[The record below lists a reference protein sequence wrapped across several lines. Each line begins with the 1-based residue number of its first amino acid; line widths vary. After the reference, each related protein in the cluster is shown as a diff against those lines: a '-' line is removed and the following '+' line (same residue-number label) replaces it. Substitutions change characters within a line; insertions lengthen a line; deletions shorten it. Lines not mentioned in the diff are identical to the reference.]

1 MAQMAGAEYYL
12 ESQASELQPGG
23 EEDLESQGSGLRP
36 GAYYVGGKE
45 AEGGWFN
52 PAGLFDL
59 EDGGAIEAKHF
70 QRLHAGFG
78 PHDRE
83 PLTRNAGIA
92 GRSPGFD
99 MTFSA
104 DKSISAL
111 WALSPPETRAAIER
125 LTVAAARAA
134 LTDTVVAHCATT
146 RLRIA
151 GQIEIQPAEIMG
163 ATFLHRTSRE
173 EDPQLHVHCP
183 IFNAAR
189 TKSDGKWRAHHQYPV
204 YRWNKAA
211 GALFRSYLAHSLQ
224 TELGLAMERY
234 DEGGRFTR
242 IAVGDQVRAAWNG
255 LLAAWSKRRA
265 QIVAAAAALGV
276 ATGDASRMQALTLA
290 TRAAKRPGQDT
301 EADCARW
308 RAEAEALGID
318 GATLRAGLPA
328 PGAADATVLREIDAE
343 LDALPETLARREA
356 VFTLPDIVEHIA
368 RVCAPHYGRE
378 AMDTA
383 IQRVLHHPSIVALDT
398 RRASPEA
405 AAGMAHT
412 QLFSTRATLEMERE
426 VGAAA
431 RRLAADTTPA
441 VPRPAV
447 EAKLT
452 ALAAAGYPLSDEQ
465 AQAIHHLAG
474 AGRIAIVEGAAGAGK
489 TTTLR
494 PLADLHRAEG
504 RHVIP
509 TAVAWRT
516 ALALGDDLGARP
528 YAVDKLLRMAARG
541 TVTLGPNCVIVVDEA
556 GLLSTRQMHHI
567 LRLVEDTGAA
577 LVLAGDREQQQPVEA
592 GPGLRLA
599 AEGVGS
605 VRVDT
610 IRRQKADIED
620 VLVHRHGD
628 DAETARLRAA
638 MMSET
643 AKAALLADHEA
654 SADGPAITPW
664 QIVASDKLRTGD
676 AAAAIEAYHM
686 RGRFHVGR
694 TETATLDRLVQDWR
708 AFTRAHPEKTVAVLA
723 RTHAER
729 RALSHLMREALLGP
743 ARAGEV
749 AVEVAG
755 AGGKGTTWL
764 EIAPGDRLRI
774 GATQW
779 DRQLYNGSIVIVDEV
794 RAVPAET
801 AAGAGETGLA
811 RAEVRGHLESGRQVV
826 FRTDE
831 IRDYSGAVRLD
842 HGYALTITSAQG
854 LTVDRAFL
862 LADAA
867 PARETIYPA
876 ATRHR
881 ERLDI
886 YVNRQALEHQV
897 AEARSEDMRDA
908 PVTDDEIRAHLAR
921 RWSRSEQKEAAL
933 DYVPPSQA
941 ARLFGGETGETVG
954 AEAETALAPVAG
966 NDNAVARIERT
977 IVQRNVALRHGPEAA
992 RLADEC
998 AAVEAGYRAAGERVA
1013 TEGAAALVDDGW
1025 LETLARHERLV
1036 TDAAPF
1042 RDAGRT
1048 FAALRA
1054 EHPALS
1060 RQALGALEA
1069 SHQNAEA
1076 YRAWVPTISAAL
1088 AEMEAERTSREA
1100 GIEIG
1105 ETVQAKPRIEAGEA
1119 AHAEPRAADAEV
1131 GNDTAP
1137 KPTPAVQETTPAGDE
1152 LVALKQEFA
1161 EIWRS
1166 LKAEAKAQD
1175 IHVYD
1180 HQGCAVF
1187 VGRLRRALAEAPL
1200 DEQYS
1205 AGLSRLVARYEG
1217 HVRARDAAT
1226 VGSADAEAGS
1236 DTAPKTQRPAVDS
1249 GAHAATRPAPARPR
1263 LPKAAE
1269 LSAALAAQ
1277 AETVCRHYL
1286 PLGVKNGAYWLIG
1299 DTTGEAGRSL
1309 YVHLD
1314 GPARGKWSDGATGE
1328 YGDLLDLIRAAGG
1341 HKSMADAMGAATDF
1355 LGGRAAPAPT
1365 PRETTKTPP
1374 PVNSKGLSRLLDG
1387 GRTVAPGNAAGRYL
1401 AGRGLDPAGAG
1412 RLRYHPAAYVQ
1423 VDGELRKMHA
1433 LLAPVTTPEGRLEAV
1448 QRIFLDPAGRRAEI
1462 QGPKRNSGQ
1471 PREGGV
1477 WFGNTGARR
1486 IAITEGVEDA
1496 LAVLHVLTPEERQDI
1511 AIVASLGSG
1520 RVASVALP
1528 AGARELILVQDRDA
1542 AGETAWE
1549 ALGKRHGA
1557 SDIALSRIVASA
1569 KDANDDLQT
1578 LGPAGFR
1585 DTLTPL
1591 LAPRTAEARPAPT
1604 HEEATPADNK
1614 LVTLKQ
1620 AISKGWRHL
1629 KAEAEAQDIHVF
1641 DHQGCASF
1649 VGHLRRALAEAPLD
1663 ERYRASVGRLVANY
1677 EGHVTAREAMAGT
1690 IDSLTRRIS
1699 AATQSYADLEATA
1712 RAAGLAPA
1720 HMIIYV
1726 DVHEVALAILRDSRP
1741 ALRAPFAASD
1751 PLRQALAPLVST
1763 FERLRPPTVYED
1775 HDPAERHR
1783 KADLIKRE
1791 AAGIASPDAP
1801 PRERARQSIDR
1812 AVEGIVARYAPRE
1825 EQQRHHRHRDK
1836 GLSLSL

>member
-1 MAQMAGAEYYL
+1 MTSSMAQMAGAEYYL

-23 EEDLESQGSGLRP
+23 EGELESQGSGLRP

-45 AEGGWFN
+45 ADGEWYN
-52 PAGLFDL
+52 PAGLFGL

-78 PHDRE
+78 PHERE
-83 PLTRNAGIA
+83 PLTRNAGSP

-111 WALSPPETRAAIER
+111 WALSPPETRAKIER

-134 LTDTVVAHCATT
+134 LTDTVVEHCATT
-146 RLRIA
+146 RLRVA
-151 GQIEIQPAEIMG
+151 GQIVIHEAEIMG

-173 EDPQLHVHCP
+173 EDPQLHVHGVV
-183 IFNAAR
+183 FNIAR

-211 GALFRSYLAHSLQ
+211 GALFRSYLAHSLNS
-224 TELGLAMERY
+224 ELGLAMERY

-242 IAVGDQVRAAWNG
+242 IAVGDQARAAWNG
-255 LLAAWSKRRA
+255 LLAAWSKRRN

-290 TRAAKRPGQDT
+290 TRKSKRPGQDT

-328 PGAADATVLREIDAE
+328 LGAPDPAVLRKIGAE
-343 LDALPETLARREA
+343 LDALPETLTRSEA
-356 VFTLPDIVEHIA
+356 VYTLPDIVEHTA
-368 RVCAPHYGRE
+368 RACAPHMGPE
-378 AMDTA
+378 AMATA
-383 IQRVLHHPSIVALDT
+383 IQRVRHHTSTVALDT

-431 RRLAADTTPA
+431 RRLVADTTPA
-441 VPRPAV
+441 VPRDAV

-452 ALAAAGYPLSDEQ
+452 ALAAEGYPLSDEQ

-474 AGRIAIVEGAAGAGK
+474 AGRLGIIEGAAGAGK

-504 RHVIP
+504 RQVIP

-528 YAVDKLLRMAARG
+528 YAVDKLLHMAARG
-541 TVTLGPNCVIVVDEA
+541 TVALDRNCVIVVDEA

-567 LRLVEDTGAA
+567 LRLVENTGAA

-610 IRRQKADIED
+610 IRRQRADIED

-628 DAETARLRAA
+628 SPETARLRAT
-638 MMSET
+638 MMGET
-643 AKAALLADHEA
+643 ARAALLADYEA
-654 SADGPAITPW
+654 SAESGEATPW
-664 QIVASDKLRTGD
+664 QIIASDKLRTGD
-676 AAAAIEAYHM
+676 AAAAIEAYHV
-686 RGRFHVGR
+686 RGRVHVGR

-743 ARAGEV
+743 ARTGEV

-755 AGGKGTTWL
+755 AGGRGTTWL

-779 DRQLYNGSIVIVDEV
+779 SQRLFNGSIVIVDEV

-801 AAGAGETGLA
+801 AAGAGETGPA
-811 RAEVRGHLESGRQVV
+811 RAEVRGHLESGRRVA

-831 IRDYSGAVRLD
+831 IRDYKSAVRLD

-941 ARLFGGETGETVG
+941 ARLFGGPNGETAGAGVG
-954 AEAETALAPVAG
+954 TAPAAG
-966 NDNAVARIERT
+966 NDNAVSRIERT

-992 RLADEC
+992 RLAGEC
-998 AAVEAGYRAAGERVA
+998 AAVEAGYQAAGERVA
-1013 TEGAAALVDDGW
+1013 AEGAAALVDDGW

-1036 TDAAPF
+1036 ADAAPF

-1048 FAALRA
+1048 FVALRA
-1054 EHPALS
+1054 EHPALT

-1076 YRAWVPTISAAL
+1076 YRAWVPAISAAL
-1088 AEMEAERTSREA
+1088 AGIEAERTAREA
-1100 GIEIG
+1100 
-1105 ETVQAKPRIEAGEA
+1105 RIEAGEA
-1119 AHAEPRAADAEV
+1119 VRAEPRIDAGGSTRAEPRAADAEV

-1152 LVALKQEFA
+1152 LAALKQAFS

-1166 LKAEAKAQD
+1166 LKAEAEAQD
-1175 IHVYD
+1175 IHVFD
-1180 HQGCAVF
+1180 HQEFARF
-1187 VGRLRRALAEAPL
+1187 VDELRHALAEKPL
-1200 DEQYS
+1200 DERYR
-1205 AGLSRLVARYEG
+1205 AGLTRLVARYEG
-1217 HVRARDAAT
+1217 HVAARRPAT
-1226 VGSADAEAGS
+1226 VRATDAKAGS
-1236 DTAPKTQRPAVDS
+1236 DTAPKTQRPAVDT
-1249 GAHAATRPAPARPR
+1249 GGRAATRPAPARPR
-1263 LPKAAE
+1263 LPKAPE

-1286 PLGVKNGAYWLIG
+1286 PDGVRNGAYWLIG

-1309 YVHLD
+1309 YIHLD
-1314 GPARGKWSDGATGE
+1314 GPSRGKWADGATGE
-1328 YGDLLDLIRAAGG
+1328 YGDLLDLIRAVGA
-1341 HKSMADAMGAATDF
+1341 HKSMADAMREATNF
-1355 LGGRAAPAPT
+1355 LGGRPAPAPA
-1365 PRETTKTPP
+1365 PRETAKTPP
-1374 PVNSKGLSRLLDG
+1374 TVDSRGLQRMLDR
-1387 GRTVAPGNAAGRYL
+1387 GRAVAPGNAAGRYL
-1401 AGRGLDPAGAG
+1401 DGRGLDPTGAG
-1412 RLRYHPAAYVQ
+1412 GLRFHPEAWVQ
-1423 VDGELRKMHA
+1423 VDGELREDARAAGPGHDARGQARGGAAA
-1433 LLAPVTTPEGRLEAV
+1433 LPRLPRARRRRSSTRSATAASPAREASGSA
-1448 QRIFLDPAGRRAEI
+1448 I
-1462 QGPKRNSGQ
+1462 GP
-1471 PREGGV
+1471 P
-1477 WFGNTGARR
+1477 RR
-1486 IAITEGVEDA
+1486 IAMVEGVEDA
-1496 LAVLHVLTPEERQDI
+1496 LAVLHVLTPEERQNI

-1528 AGARELILVQDRDA
+1528 AGARELILVQDHDD

-1549 ALGKRHGA
+1549 ALGKRYGA
-1557 SDIALSRIVASA
+1557 GDIALSRIVAVYQGRQRRSQ
-1569 KDANDDLQT
+1569 D
-1578 LGPAGFR
+1578 
-1585 DTLTPL
+1585 
-1591 LAPRTAEARPAPT
+1591 PRIGRLPRHPRAAARPA
-1604 HEEATPADNK
+1604 
-1614 LVTLKQ
+1614 
-1620 AISKGWRHL
+1620 
-1629 KAEAEAQDIHVF
+1629 
-1641 DHQGCASF
+1641 
-1649 VGHLRRALAEAPLD
+1649 RRRNAP
-1663 ERYRASVGRLVANY
+1663 G
-1677 EGHVTAREAMAGT
+1677 AGT
-1690 IDSLTRRIS
+1690 RR
-1699 AATQSYADLEATA
+1699 
-1712 RAAGLAPA
+1712 G
-1720 HMIIYV
+1720 
-1726 DVHEVALAILRDSRP
+1726 
-1741 ALRAPFAASD
+1741 
-1751 PLRQALAPLVST
+1751 
-1763 FERLRPPTVYED
+1763 
-1775 HDPAERHR
+1775 
-1783 KADLIKRE
+1783 
-1791 AAGIASPDAP
+1791 G
-1801 PRERARQSIDR
+1801 PRRR
-1812 AVEGIVARYAPRE
+1812 
-1825 EQQRHHRHRDK
+1825 
-1836 GLSLSL
+1836 